1 MRILGGPGGNAAFL
15 TKDFRQAH
23 NFKDTP
29 EMREQLTRE
38 LRPTKIEFVTPPLN
52 VNVAARLTIWVASVI
67 HVMMNETPNWP
78 KKVTTDL
85 ILDSVT
91 KP

>member
-38 LRPTKIEFVTPPLN
+38 LRPTKIEFVTPTECE
-52 VNVAARLTIWVASVI
+52 RCG
-67 HVMMNETPNWP
+67 
-78 KKVTTDL
+78 KVDDL
-85 ILDSVT
+85 GRFCYSCNDERNAELAEEGDSGFDS
-91 KP
+91 